1 MALAAVKQ
9 PAVLCD
15 DEVEDCL
22 VANLKKVYHIRSVTV
37 NMNWMTV
44 PFLMLWWVAP
54 VIKMTLFKTMYGRP

>member
-22 VANLKKVYHIRSVTV
+22 VVNLKKVYHIRSVTV

-44 PFLMLWWVAP
+44 PFLMLWWVVP
-54 VIKMTLFKTMYGRP
+54 VIKMTLFKTMYGRT